1 MTKWKIRQK
10 IDQDFIDKFPEIN
23 GLVLQLLHN
32 RGLKVQKEID
42 DFLNPNYEEQI
53 LDPYLFKDMAKAI
66 GRLFEAINKREK
78 VMIYGDYDADG
89 VCSTAI
95 LYTTLVAL
103 GLEVDTYIPFRESEG
118 YGINVKSAQQIIS
131 QGFDLVITVDCGISN
146 KNEIA
151 MFNQEGIDVIVLDH
165 HDEPLEMPEALAI
178 INPSVRNSGYPRI
191 ELCGAGVVYKFVQA
205 IVSHQDKINSP
216 IKLPVGFEKW
226 LLDLV
231 AIATVGDI
239 VPLTSENR
247 IFVKYGLIVLEKSK
261 NIGIKKLVSMVNNHK
276 GKFDTEYLGWR
287 IVPRIN
293 AAGRVQHASIAF
305 NLLASRDDEE
315 AGRWIE
321 LLENNNK
328 QRQQT
333 TEKILSQALEQVTEL
348 TDKEKII
355 IVVGEGWSAGV
366 VGLVAGKLCDRYGRP
381 ALVFGRTVEGEN
393 VKYVASGRSIE
404 EFDITEALKECHE
417 YILRFGG
424 HPRACGLTII
434 GEDNFNK
441 FKDKISG
448 LANKKIVGIEL
459 LSKLDVDAEIN
470 LVEINWEL
478 LDELE
483 KFEPYGEG
491 NPQPLFVAY
500 DLVVEQIQT
509 VGNDGKH
516 LKVLVSQGEDKN
528 RLHKLIG
535 FSFGEWCA
543 RLKSGDKIDIVF
555 ELGINEWNGNRE
567 LQLKIVDLKLSEK

>member
-1 MTKWKIRQK
+1 MTKWKVRSK
-10 IDQDFIDKFPEIN
+10 ICQDFVDKFPEVN
-23 GLVLQLLHN
+23 GLVLQLLYN
-32 RGLKVQKEID
+32 RGLTTQKDID
-42 DFLNPNYEEQI
+42 DFLNPNYEEQV

-66 GRLFEAINKREK
+66 IRLFEAINKREK
-78 VMIYGDYDADG
+78 IMIYGDYDADG
-89 VCSTAI
+89 VCSTAV

-118 YGINVKSAQQIIS
+118 YGLNTKSVQQIIS
-131 QGFDLVITVDCGISN
+131 QGFNLVITVDCGISN
-146 KNEIA
+146 KSEIA
-151 MFNQEGIDVIVLDH
+151 LFNQAGIDVIILDH

-178 INPSVRNSGYPRI
+178 INPAINGSGYPKI
-191 ELCGAGVVYKFVQA
+191 KLCGAGVVYKFVQA
-205 IVSHQDKINSP
+205 IVAHQDKINSP

-239 VPLTSENR
+239 VPLVSENR

-261 NIGIKKLVSMVNNHK
+261 NIGIKKLISMVNNHK
-276 GKFDTEYLGWR
+276 GRFDAEYLGWR
-287 IVPRIN
+287 LVPRIN

-305 NLLASRDDEE
+305 NLLSSKDDEE

-321 LLENNNK
+321 MLESNNK

-333 TEKILSQALEQVTEL
+333 TEKILNQALEQVADI
-348 TDKEKII
+348 TDDDKII

-381 ALVFGRTVEGEN
+381 ALVFGRESDGEN

-404 EFDITEALKECHE
+404 EFDITEALKKCHK

-424 HPRACGLTII
+424 HPQACGLTII

-441 FKDKISG
+441 FKEKIAK
-448 LANKKIVGIEL
+448 LASQKIVGIEL
-459 LSKLDVDAEIN
+459 SSKLDIDTEID
-470 LVEINWEL
+470 LARIDWEL

-491 NPQPLFVAY
+491 NPKPLFVAY
-500 DLVVEQIQT
+500 GLSVEQIQT

-516 LKVLVSQGEDKN
+516 LKVLVSQGDNKSK
-528 RLHKLIG
+528 LHKLIG

-555 ELGINEWNGNRE
+555 
-567 LQLKIVDLKLSEK
+567 